1 MVVSAPAGTF
11 TGYYENDSVWFRGI
25 RYATADRFRPPRP
38 AGPKDKCCRTFGAK
52 SLQPT
57 RDGMGHPVPG
67 PFSEDCLF
75 LNVVVPAEKPEGLMP
90 VVVDIHGGAFQ
101 TGSGNDSA
109 VFSLVTEEKAKI
121 VAVSINYR
129 LGALGYLFLRDSLGA
144 GFCDGNMGLL
154 DQICALRWVHDNI
167 EAFGGDPG
175 RVTLYGVSAGGKSVG
190 ALMLSEQSKPLFSQ
204 AILSSGGVQAVRTP
218 ETASRLAGR
227 FLTMLQLKDN
237 WEILTIPSSLILKVQ
252 SVFTAGPG
260 STCLFGPV
268 ADGEVIPADWRDVI
282 RSDRGWKGNTM
293 IGNNLNELV
302 FLKMGGELLRNA
314 PMIAAQLLGDN
325 GEYAEKAYRALTGG
339 KLMLDEEREDAWVKV
354 LSDCMYR
361 THGDRL
367 GQILASRGAE
377 VYTYSFDFPPAHHS
391 QDAMTLHHGSK
402 APSIGEPR
410 SAADKHALDR
420 IMHEM
425 RASYIAFIENGDP
438 NHDAIPRWDPVEPG
452 SYGRL
457 HFDRETYFDKPT
469 GCPSV
474 TDFPDES
481 IDLPG

>member
-1 MVVSAPAGTF
+1 MVVTAPAGTF

-38 AGPKDKCCRTFGAK
+38 AGPVDRCCRSFGAK
-52 SLQPT
+52 SIQST
-57 RDGMGHPVPG
+57 RDMMGNPVPG

-101 TGSGNDSA
+101 TGSGNESP

-129 LGALGYLFLRDSLGA
+129 LGALGYLYLRDTLGG

-154 DQICALRWVHDNI
+154 DQICALQWVHDNI
-167 EAFGGDPG
+167 EAFGGDPD

-190 ALMLSEQSKPLFSQ
+190 ALMLSHRSKHLFSQ
-204 AILSSGGVQAVRTP
+204 AILSSGGIQAVRTP
-218 ETASRLAGR
+218 ETASTLAHR
-227 FLTMLQLKDN
+227 FLGLLQLKDK
-237 WEILTIPSSLILKVQ
+237 WEILTVPTSLLLKVQ

-268 ADGEVIPADWRDVI
+268 SDGEVIPVNWREEI
-282 RSDRGWKGNTM
+282 RSDGGWLGNTM
-293 IGNNLNELV
+293 IGNNLHELMFHKMNEN
-302 FLKMGGELLRNA
+302 LLHDA
-314 PMIAAQLLGDN
+314 PIIASQLLGDN
-325 GEYAEKAYRALTGG
+325 AEYAEKAYRALTEG
-339 KLMLDEEREDAWVKV
+339 KLMLDEERADAWVKV

-361 THGDRL
+361 THGDKL
-367 GQILASRGAE
+367 AQILASRGGK
-377 VYTYSFDFPPAHHS
+377 VYTYSFDFPPAHHA
-391 QDAMTLHHGSK
+391 QDSHTLRQGGK
-402 APSIGEPR
+402 APSFGGPR
-410 SAADKHALDR
+410 PKADREALDR

-425 RASYIAFIENGDP
+425 RASYIAFIESGDP
-438 NHDAIPRWDPVEPG
+438 NNGAIPQWDPVEPG
-452 SYGRL
+452 SYGRI

-469 GCPSV
+469 ECPSV
-474 TDFPDES
+474 FDFPDEA